1 MLGVEFKKKGDVIRD
16 VTILTLK
23 AKSNAT
29 LLNQIVG
36 KVNHHVSTGST
47 AALKCK
53 SHRQINQRK
62 NIRKITMADKK
73 YINNYILEI
82 KAKLQKLKKKHFKR
96 IFQKSI

>member
-47 AALKCK
+47 AN
-53 SHRQINQRK
+53 HI
-62 NIRKITMADKK
+62 I
-73 YINNYILEI
+73 
-82 KAKLQKLKKKHFKR
+82 
-96 IFQKSI
+96 KSINVKTYERSQWQIKNT